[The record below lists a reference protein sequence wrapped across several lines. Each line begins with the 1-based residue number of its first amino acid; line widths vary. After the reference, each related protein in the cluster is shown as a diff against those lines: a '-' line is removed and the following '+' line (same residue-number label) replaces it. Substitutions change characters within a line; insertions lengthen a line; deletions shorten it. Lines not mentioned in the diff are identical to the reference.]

1 MRHKTQPL
9 KEIKG
14 KKHRGDLRT
23 TAYAFLWRKEM
34 AILVL
39 DTMAY
44 TDIPVPLSLWDM
56 QYSPRNLDA
65 YTLEGLSNNI
75 I

>member
-1 MRHKTQPL
+1 
-9 KEIKG
+9 
-14 KKHRGDLRT
+14 
-23 TAYAFLWRKEM
+23 M

-44 TDIPVPLSLWDM
+44 TYISVPLSLWDM
-56 QYSPRNLDA
+56 QYSPRNLDVYSLA
-65 YTLEGLSNNI
+65 ELSNNI